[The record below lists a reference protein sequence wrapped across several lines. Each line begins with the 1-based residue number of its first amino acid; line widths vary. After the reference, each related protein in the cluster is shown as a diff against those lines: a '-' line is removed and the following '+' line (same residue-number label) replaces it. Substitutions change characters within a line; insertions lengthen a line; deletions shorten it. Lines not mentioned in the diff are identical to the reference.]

1 MQTSSNLQ
9 STKELIIETGSAYV
23 YYAFDIGN
31 SIDLVKAE
39 QLLSAER
46 VKPRDHEKKRQAKYF
61 EFTPPPVR
69 WISDAP
75 VCELGSDF
83 RTLMRIEMLFF
94 DYGCVSVRFEIPIEG
109 PISRIIDLSV
119 NLYENQKMQEAARSL
134 VEKAIGTIGKAVDRM
149 SIAPRTE
156 DYCIFHFAKIDPVLS
171 VEELLAQHITS
182 LACVLRAE
190 KSQPSDREVKEFL
203 QERISYGSK
212 DFTLTSWH
220 GAVIYAEEAEDIYAV
235 LEFTNSVL
243 MELSY
248 LDLILDRALDN
259 FYELFTK
266 RERGFR
272 IFGSRARPLMRRIS
286 QLQIESAILF
296 ERVTNAIKLM
306 GDDFQARVYQQAT
319 RKMGLPSWN
328 ASITKKLETLESLY
342 SKLSETEGTRRMEVL
357 EVIIIILI
365 LISIFVSAH

>member
-1 MQTSSNLQ
+1 MSLVVE
-9 STKELIIETGSAYV
+9 KGSAYV
-23 YYAFDIGN
+23 YYAFDVGN

-46 VKPRDHEKKRQAKYF
+46 VKPLAQEKKRQAKYF

-69 WISDAP
+69 WTVDGPI
-75 VCELGSDF
+75 CELGSDF
-83 RTLMRIEMLFF
+83 RTLMRTELLLFDF
-94 DYGCVSVRFEIPIEG
+94 GCVSVRFEIPIEG
-109 PISRIIDLSV
+109 EITRIIDLSV
-119 NLYENQKMQEAARSL
+119 NLYENIRLQEVARGLVAKALTTIERAVDKMQ
-134 VEKAIGTIGKAVDRM
+134 
-149 SIAPRTE
+149 IAPRTE
-156 DYCIFHFAKIDPVLS
+156 DYCIFHFAKINPVLS
-171 VEELLAQHITS
+171 VDELLSEHITS

-190 KSQPSDREVKEFL
+190 TSPPSDREVKEFL
-203 QERISYGSK
+203 QDRISYGSK
-212 DFTLTSWH
+212 DFTLMSWH

-248 LDLILDRALDN
+248 LDSILDRSLDG

-266 RERGFR
+266 RERG
-272 IFGSRARPLMRRIS
+272 ITLFGSRARPLMRRIS

-319 RKMGLPSWN
+319 RKLGLSSWN
-328 ASITKKLETLESLY
+328 NSITKKLETLESLY
-342 SKLSETEGTRRMEVL
+342 SKVNDSEGTRRMEVL
-357 EVIIIILI
+357 EIIIIILI
-365 LISIFVSAH
+365 LISIFVSGH